1 MEKRGSG
8 IVANGTVAELSNWKL
23 RRSQYIYHIKNN
35 LIF

>member
-1 MEKRGSG
+1 MEKWGSV

-23 RRSQYIYHIKNN
+23 RGSQYIYCLKNN